1 MSYDPFPQIK
11 AGDSPSI
18 DAFARWRVSQ
28 PTLLVDSKQ
37 VGGTPD
43 LVTTTNVSGSG
54 ATSYQI
60 NRASTLLT
68 VGAAVGTA
76 IRQTKSR
83 AVYQPGKSLL
93 DFQTFVMPPAQ
104 ANLVCRVG
112 YFDAKNGI
120 FFQRDGST
128 LSIVRRTYVSG
139 AAVDTVVTQANWNRD
154 KLDGTGPSGYALDVT
169 KANILAMDLEWL
181 GVGRVRCYFVINGIP
196 IWFHEFD
203 NANNLDSVYMSNPN
217 LPMRWEIEATAG
229 IVGTASLESICGS
242 INSEGGYEITGVTAS
257 VDMGSTVEQIP
268 GGGFEEL
275 IAIRMR
281 SAFTEFATAFLQ
293 KLSVL
298 ASSSSSFLWRV
309 VLNPTETVAGTWAN
323 VNPNASI
330 MEYNLGR
337 TVTENTGLQIVAG
350 YVAAQTNAI
359 SPDERPVLTLGTT
372 LAGVTD
378 VLSLQVRNLGGGNED
393 YLGSLTWREIF

>member
-1 MSYDPFPQIK
+1 MTYDPFPQIK
-11 AGDSPSI
+11 AGDSPSL

-43 LVTTTNVSGSG
+43 LVTTTSVSGSG

-68 VGAAVGTA
+68 VGAGVGTA

-93 DFQTFVMPPAQ
+93 DFQTFVMPAAQ
-104 ANLVCRVG
+104 ANLRGRVG

-128 LSIVRRTYVSG
+128 LAIVRRTYVSG
-139 AAVDTVVTQANWNRD
+139 AAVDTVVTQANWNGD
-154 KLDGTGPSGYALDVT
+154 KLDGSGPSKFTLDVT
-169 KANILAMDLEWL
+169 KANILSIDMEWL
-181 GVGRVRCYFVINGIP
+181 GAGRVRCYFVLDGIP
-196 IWFHEFD
+196 ILFHEFD
-203 NANNLDSVYMSNPN
+203 NANALDGVYMSNPN

-242 INSEGGYEITGVTAS
+242 VNSEGGYEITGVTACT
-257 VDMGSTVEQIP
+257 DLGNTVRTLA
-268 GGGFEEL
+268 GGAFNEIL
-275 IAIRMR
+275 AIRLR
-281 SAFTEFATAFLQ
+281 SSFTEFSTAFLQ
-293 KLSVL
+293 QLSAL
-298 ASSSSSFLWRV
+298 AASSSNFLWRV
-309 VLNPTETVAGTWAN
+309 VLNPAETVAGAWSN
-323 VNPNASI
+323 VNASSI
-330 MEYNLGR
+330 MERNSTR
-337 TVTENTGLQIVAG
+337 TVTENTGLQIAGG
-350 YVAAQTNAI
+350 YVAAQTNAV
-359 SPDERPVLTLGTT
+359 SLESRPVLTLGTT

-378 VLSLQVRNLGGGNED
+378 VLSLQIRNLGAGNED
-393 YLGSLTWREIF
+393 YLGALTWREIF